1 MTPDIPIPDPD
12 REPADH
18 GHPAPPFREV
28 RVGDTSIRLL
38 GTAHVSRASRD
49 AVAREISRGDYDCIA
64 VELCRGRAQAL
75 ADPDAV
81 ARLDL
86 VQVIRDGK
94 ASMVAATLALGAYQQ
109 RLAQQFGIEPGAEMR
124 AAIDGATAR
133 GITLETIDRD
143 IGITM
148 RRIYRQVPWWR
159 RAFLFSGLL
168 ASALT
173 TDAIGEEEIE
183 RLKDRDLLEATFAEF
198 ADRASEIYHPLV
210 TERDAFMAARLTQ
223 LVARGHTRILAVVGA
238 GHLDG
243 LSARLAD
250 GEPAPARTLAGLEAV
265 PPPARLWRVLPWLLA
280 IFIVG
285 GVAVGFARNP
295 DIGWRM
301 VAEWVLLTG
310 GLSAFGAALAG
321 AHLLTIATAFLGAPL
336 TTLHPAI
343 GIGMF
348 TALSEA
354 FLRRPTVGDFS
365 SLRRDTAALSGWWR
379 NRVARTLLVF
389 GLSSFGATLG
399 TYIGGFRIFRQLFG
413 DGA

>member
-1 MTPDIPIPDPD
+1 MKPDTATPDPHRDIGD
-12 REPADH
+12 
-18 GHPAPPFREV
+18 PAPPFHEV
-28 RVGDTSIRLL
+28 SIGDTSIRLL

-49 AVAREISRGDYDCIA
+49 AVAREIARGDYDCVA
-64 VELCRGRAQAL
+64 VELCAGRAQAL
-75 ADPDAV
+75 TDPDAV

-124 AAIDGATAR
+124 AAIDGAAAR

-168 ASALT
+168 ASALAT
-173 TDAIGEEEIE
+173 EEIAEEEVE

-198 ADRASEIYHPLV
+198 ANRAGEIYHPLV
-210 TERDAFMAARLTQ
+210 TERDSFMAARLTQ
-223 LVARGHTRILAVVGA
+223 LVADGHTRILAVVGA

-243 LSARLAD
+243 LSARLAA
-250 GEPAPARTLAGLEAV
+250 GEPAPARTLAGLETL
-265 PPPARLWRVLPWLLA
+265 PPPARVWRILPWLVA

-285 GVAVGFARNP
+285 GIAVGFARNP
-295 DIGWRM
+295 EIGWRM
-301 VAEWVLLTG
+301 VAEWVALTG
-310 GLSAFGAALAG
+310 GLAALGAALAG
-321 AHLLTIATAFLGAPL
+321 AHGLTIATAFLGAPL

-365 SLRRDTAALSGWWR
+365 RLRSDTAALSGWWR